1 MGRFTADRPDLA
13 RAGLIR
19 PIIARSS
26 GPVSLKTNPEVSG
39 AFNSTPRLTVYLPPE
54 SSSSSLSFESRIAS
68 SIPITCKAANSHK
81 AQNLNEGTMTISVP
95 NKHDENEELG
105 GLYCVMNEKAE
116 PLVAFNKPRLPPVLG
131 PLVVLSFLEMLSSNG
146 DD

>member
-1 MGRFTADRPDLA
+1 MRVVTELPVKCILRRIYPMRGTWSNANLDIL
-13 RAGLIR
+13 RA
-19 PIIARSS
+19 
-26 GPVSLKTNPEVSG
+26 
-39 AFNSTPRLTVYLPPE
+39 
-54 SSSSSLSFESRIAS
+54 
-68 SIPITCKAANSHK
+68 
-81 AQNLNEGTMTISVP
+81 GTMTISVP